1 VDFESAQYRA
11 NPGYEAV
18 AFRGAESAQAIASDS
33 GIDGPDLFG
42 MLQPRPG
49 TALPPQL
56 ISRDTALLFF
66 SLLEPG
72 PLPAWLLRQ
81 GKAARLQDIR
91 RLVLD
96 RVIEVASPQ
105 GFVCGAAAVDCLA
118 ANPAESRLSRLADLS
133 RQALRYAEA
142 LGLADA
148 MRVAGRL
155 YAYNRVPAGPAW
167 NARLS
172 SPEAVVRFLLLDVG
186 ASNERV
192 LGRCWHLSGASDGWH
207 RFAARRL
214 RDARRADHC
223 KLYVSPSPGL
233 LPALIEPVADALA
246 AAGATQFKLGADL
259 TGVLRPDK
267 LVAYFADRDALVRA
281 AEVLTARLAGTAA
294 QGVPFT
300 AQIDADGL
308 LSWGMD
314 PPPHIAGG
322 RDSWRTWVVWRL
334 ATALVGAASAP
345 ETSMVELASTPPW
358 RLALARLATD
368 GVDPATFAP
377 TANWAEADAA

>member
-1 VDFESAQYRA
+1 MELESAKYRA

-18 AFRGAESAQAIASDS
+18 GFRGAEAAQLIAADL
-33 GIDGPDLFG
+33 GIEGSDLFG
-42 MLQPRPG
+42 TLKPRPG
-49 TALPPQL
+49 TALPSQL

-72 PLPAWLLRQ
+72 ALPTWLLGQ
-81 GKAARLQDIR
+81 GKAARLQNIR

-96 RVIEVASPQ
+96 RVIEVESPQ
-105 GFVCGAAAVDCLA
+105 GFVCGAAAIHCLDVNA
-118 ANPAESRLSRLADLS
+118 AESPRSRLADLS

-142 LGLADA
+142 LDLDDA

-167 NARLS
+167 IARLS
-172 SPEAVVRFLLLDVG
+172 SPTAVARFLLLDVG
-186 ASNERV
+186 ASNQRT
-192 LGRCWHLSGASDGWH
+192 LARCWHLSGAAEGWH
-207 RFAARRL
+207 RFTTRRL

-223 KLYVSPSPGL
+223 KLYVSPAPAR

-259 TGVLRPDK
+259 NGIMRPDK
-267 LVAYFADRDALVRA
+267 LVAYFADRDALLRA
-281 AEVLTARLAGTAA
+281 AEVLTVRLAGTAA

-314 PPPHIAGG
+314 PPPQIAGG

-334 ATALVGAASAP
+334 ATALVGAASTP
-345 ETSMVELASTPPW
+345 KTSMLEPASTPPW
-358 RLALARLATD
+358 RFALARLATE

-377 TANWAEADAA
+377 TASWVEAAAA